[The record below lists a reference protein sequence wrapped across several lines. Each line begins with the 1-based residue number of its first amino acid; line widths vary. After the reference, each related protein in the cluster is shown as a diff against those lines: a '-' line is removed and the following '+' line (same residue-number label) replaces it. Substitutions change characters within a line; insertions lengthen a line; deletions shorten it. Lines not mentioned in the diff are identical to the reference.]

1 MCSHAVVLKV
11 GMTWFHSSVS
21 IFLQFFLPHIVA
33 SPLLKEELQ
42 LSPPCCSDTNLSSCC
57 SSLLSGFCS
66 QPLQLQKGL
75 FSSLTFWVVMESSE
89 LCPVLQDCPNEIT
102 VTLIW
107 AATLLVVRYW
117 DTLGSASRLWRAANV
132 KGQEKKKREG
142 GEAGSQIL
150 FKPFVIY
157 TGIYL
162 SLKNNKSICGTIRSL
177 SDKKMDT

>member
-1 MCSHAVVLKV
+1 
-11 GMTWFHSSVS
+11 MTWFHSSVS

-33 SPLLKEELQ
+33 SSLLKEELQ

-142 GEAGSQIL
+142 GRLALKS
-150 FKPFVIY
+150 F
-157 TGIYL
+157 L
-162 SLKNNKSICGTIRSL
+162 SLLSFIQGFICH
-177 SDKKMDT
+177 